1 MPGLHQDN
9 TRAGSI
15 FSHARRREVLAR
27 LLEITR
33 RNFTASRPSTGLPV
47 YDGAGFEDR
56 LRDSIATPGRGS
68 RRTHAPARS
77 PLRSDG
83 WGYGDRYEYGDTHTR
98 VSGHAPDGGVLIWIE
113 LDGLETIEPV
123 LLERAA
129 DELREIVRERI
140 ETSAGADEGMLG
152 RYDNQSFVW
161 MRPAAT
167 TLEQAVA
174 LADALLKSLSAPW
187 RILGTERALQPSLGL
202 AYFPHDGTNPATL
215 LMHASAAMRRAR
227 HYRMGYAFFS
237 PVLDAAFA
245 LPVGIPRALA
255 HNATRS
261 PWRST
266 IAGTATA

>member
-1 MPGLHQDN
+1 MPGFHRDN
-9 TRAGSI
+9 ARTGSV
-15 FSHARRREVLAR
+15 FSSARRREVLAR

-33 RNFTASRPSTGLPV
+33 RYFTAPRPSARLPI
-47 YDGAGFEDR
+47 YDGAAFEDR
-56 LRDSIATPGRGS
+56 LRDSIATPGREL
-68 RRTHAPARS
+68 RRTPAPARS

-83 WGYGDRYEYGDTHTR
+83 WGYGDRHEYEDTPAR
-98 VSGHAPDGGVLIWIE
+98 VSGHGPDGGVLIWIE

-129 DELREIVRERI
+129 DELRETVRERI
-140 ETSAGADEGMLG
+140 EASVGADEGTLG
-152 RYDNQSFVW
+152 RYDNQSFAW

-167 TLEQAVA
+167 PLEQAVA

-202 AYFPHDGTNPATL
+202 AYFPHDGTDPAML

-255 HNATRS
+255 HNMARS